1 MLVPR
6 LVSEMVE
13 AILARQD
20 NSRMIGIVLAEAEPV
35 GEEIEGMI
43 RLEMAVIKDT
53 VGVDV
58 VTNQLSSMISFPG
71 LGV

>member
-13 AILARQD
+13 AILVLQD
-20 NSRMIGIVLAEAEPV
+20 NSRMIDIVLAEAEAV
-35 GEEIEGMI
+35 GEEIDGMI

-58 VTNQLSSMISFPG
+58 VTNGLSSSISFPR